1 MAEGQVV
8 REASVSVLACRFLA
22 ADPYLYQVCDVEGNV
37 VVGLLDSEFHVE
49 WTDGT
54 WTDEQLVAA
63 ARAKREK
70 EMERWKQVS
79 SMDRFVGPSHR
90 MRGLGS

>member
-1 MAEGQVV
+1 MAEERVV
-8 REASVSVLACRFLA
+8 RESTVSVLACRFLG
-22 ADPYLYQVCDVEGNV
+22 ADPYLYQVSDVEGNV

-54 WTDEQLVAA
+54 WTDEQLIAA
-63 ARAKREK
+63 ARAKREE
-70 EMERWKQVS
+70 EMRRWSRVS
-79 SMDRFVGPSHR
+79 SMERFEGPSHR